1 MSQKTYQTLQPEN
14 LSAANIIYKALK
26 KDKAISEKRFGDLF
40 CQRPGGARRGG
51 SFDTLTR
58 TTKQFLFDHDLM
70 TKEYI
75 NGLIL
80 YVATQKCFRTKNFEN
95 ATRICQVTSNDAID
109 RAIEYVKLNA
119 NWMAAEYEGPVVAS
133 MLGLEGET
141 CKYFVATYKYQEEW
155 NPNEHCRLPIKYKV
169 INPVT
174 ILERK
179 GLLKKV

>member
-1 MSQKTYQTLQPEN
+1 MQKTYQTLQAN
-14 LSAANIIYKALK
+14 NKDAAKLIYNALK

-58 TTKQFLFDHDLM
+58 TTKQFLFDHGLM

-109 RAIEYVKLNA
+109 RAIEYVKLN
-119 NWMAAEYEGPVVAS
+119 NNMVPAEYEGPIVAT

-141 CKYFVATYKYQEEW
+141 WDVRGKGED
-155 NPNEHCRLPIKYKV
+155 
-169 INPVT
+169 T
-174 ILERK
+174 IWLQVGGWWRK
-179 GLLKKV
+179 